1 MYYIVGDKG
10 QRRELTLLFHDL
22 ESQPQTPEGRFIIL
36 QEITKKLHS
45 TDQLNLLNLFL
56 TTYVEEHKE
65 DPYNGYYLLIV
76 AKNYLSQ
83 GAEPFAVQYFERILR
98 NHVDLEVDGTSIHYV
113 CLQNLIRLVED
124 PELKVTYYKSLLSRF
139 GDKTDRGPAYYFL
152 AKTYEELGEWD
163 LAIQAYRNFLGY
175 PETSVQ
181 GVPHAHEQ
189 VRSIIEFY
197 DYPNKNWT
205 MESLEDLVSTIKYA
219 MWTRNARLLSRYRAK
234 VNFFASSWEE
244 EGSDANQSF
253 LDDLGSFLTQRIH
266 YNAELDRDSNYR
278 EAYLR
283 TWGWSYRIKTWYLYF
298 RRVDFPADPEIHGQW
313 EWGGIY
319 FGEKPFAGTVTEPD
333 T

>member
-1 MYYIVGDKG
+1 
-10 QRRELTLLFHDL
+10 
-22 ESQPQTPEGRFIIL
+22 
-36 QEITKKLHS
+36 
-45 TDQLNLLNLFL
+45 
-56 TTYVEEHKE
+56 
-65 DPYNGYYLLIV
+65 
-76 AKNYLSQ
+76 
-83 GAEPFAVQYFERILR
+83 
-98 NHVDLEVDGTSIHYV
+98 
-113 CLQNLIRLVED
+113 
-124 PELKVTYYKSLLSRF
+124 
-139 GDKTDRGPAYYFL
+139 
-152 AKTYEELGEWD
+152 
-163 LAIQAYRNFLGY
+163 
-175 PETSVQ
+175 
-181 GVPHAHEQ
+181 
-189 VRSIIEFY
+189 
-197 DYPNKNWT
+197 